1 MMDTFR
7 KCYQEGGIRIFGRG
21 LVAMSLR
28 AFPLNGATFLGYL
41 ILQILKENNVFSIV
55 SYNTVKL
62 QGCLHGLM
70 VS

>member
-41 ILQILKENNVFSIV
+41 ILQILKENNVLYIV
-55 SYNTVKL
+55 EIL
-62 QGCLHGLM
+62 
-70 VS
+70 